1 MAEKGIP
8 QIFQRSRRRKEGK
21 AEGGVRSLSSGG
33 VDGEMQPC
41 IPALSRGSHASRADG
56 PRLWEMGRAEGRQ
69 DRGDGRGR
77 RQERVIEGEPVHL

>member
-1 MAEKGIP
+1 MYGRKGNSP
-8 QIFQRSRRRKEGK
+8 DLLKVKEEEGRKS
-21 AEGGVRSLSSGG
+21 GVRSLSSGG
-33 VDGEMQPC
+33 ADGEMQPC

>member
-1 MAEKGIP
+1 
-8 QIFQRSRRRKEGK
+8 
-21 AEGGVRSLSSGG
+21 
-33 VDGEMQPC
+33 MQPC

-69 DRGDGRGR
+69 DRGDGRGG